1 MLDELKTIRQ
11 LVELLAKDSIKG
23 ELNRIATTSERRKV
37 WALCDGLTSTAELA
51 NSVGMGTRAVQVF
64 ISELQERDLVSAERR
79 GYPKRRFDLVPSE
92 WGIKEV
98 MRRA

>member
-1 MLDELKTIRQ
+1 MLDELRAIRQ

-23 ELNRIATTSERRKV
+23 ELNSIATTSERRKV

-51 NSVGMGTRAVQVF
+51 KRVGMGTRAVQVF
-64 ISELQERDLVSAERR
+64 ISELQERDLVSTERR

-92 WGIKEV
+92 WSIKEV

>member
-1 MLDELKTIRQ
+1 MLDELQTIRQ

-23 ELNRIATTSERRKV
+23 ELNSIATTSERRKV

-51 NSVGMGTRAVQVF
+51 NRVGMGTRAVQVF
-64 ISELQERDLVSAERR
+64 ISELQGRDLVSVERR

-98 MRRA
+98 MRSA